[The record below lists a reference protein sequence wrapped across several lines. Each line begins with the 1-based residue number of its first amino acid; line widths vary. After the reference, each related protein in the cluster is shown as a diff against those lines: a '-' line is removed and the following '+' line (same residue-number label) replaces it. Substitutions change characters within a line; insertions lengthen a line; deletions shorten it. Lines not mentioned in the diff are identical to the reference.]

1 MQQARNLQQRIV
13 SGGFSYGGATL
24 LMLGAWSL
32 SYLRSPQTSYL
43 LGGLGCLVVGLLL
56 NWLNKT
62 FALIRERTQAP
73 YSLYIL
79 LGACCPFLHQFSEGL
94 LAAVFLVFALHFL
107 MRSFQEEFSQPY
119 VFQSF
124 CMLGIGGLIYPK
136 LCFLFP
142 IFLIGTI
149 QFLSLNA
156 RSFVAALMGGLMP
169 FWFLLAYGLV
179 MRDIDLIVSPFLSLA
194 TFQPLGIGYELWQ
207 LPLYVLLLIL
217 FIVSTTHI
225 YLTTYDERMRTRVF
239 LRFLILLGGFLL
251 LCMPLQPQE
260 AIHLFPLASVPIS
273 LIAAH
278 FFALTESRLSLAF
291 TIFTLIALVGTYLF
305 CLWML

>member
-1 MQQARNLQQRIV
+1 MVIRQVVVVRDQLVSICIGLDGLAERIGDLQGDVGV
-13 SGGFSYGGATL
+13 SRYQGAVVDDEAL
-24 LMLGAWSL
+24 SL
-32 SYLRSPQTSYL
+32 FVIDEPVQEILC
-43 LGGLGCLVVGLLL
+43 CL
-56 NWLNKT
+56 
-62 FALIRERTQAP
+62 
-73 YSLYIL
+73 S
-79 LGACCPFLHQFSEGL
+79 
-94 LAAVFLVFALHFL
+94 
-107 MRSFQEEFSQPY
+107 
-119 VFQSF
+119 
-124 CMLGIGGLIYPK
+124 LGIGGLIYPK

-156 RSFVAALMGGLMP
+156 RSFFAALMGGLMP

-179 MRDIDLIVSPFLSLA
+179 MRDIDLIVSPFLSLG

-207 LPLYVLLLIL
+207 LPLYVLLLTL

-239 LRFLILLGGFLL
+239 LRFLIFLGGFLL